1 MLLQNLIEK
10 LDMYTKVDS
19 AYEWDNS
26 GLITGDLKSDIS
38 TVLLTLEVADE
49 VIYESLRKN
58 AQLIVSHHPVIFSGI
73 KQIIT
78 GEDYKNPLYTAI
90 SHNIALYASH
100 TNFDMLDGGINDCFL
115 DILGVEKI
123 GYVYEKEK
131 PIGRIFE
138 FPDKLDINSVYE
150 LLCDKFKFSNMN
162 LIACDKTRLVKKVA
176 VVTGSGFSI
185 IKSSINSDEVDLII
199 TGDIKYHDAQFLIS
213 HGYCVIDMGHYGT
226 EQIFPQAFYNFAVDK
241 ISEIKWLIS
250 ETDVNPFVYLNRGT
264 T

>member
-1 MLLQNLIEK
+1 
-10 LDMYTKVDS
+10 
-19 AYEWDNS
+19 
-26 GLITGDLKSDIS
+26 
-38 TVLLTLEVADE
+38 
-49 VIYESLRKN
+49 
-58 AQLIVSHHPVIFSGI
+58 
-73 KQIIT
+73 
-78 GEDYKNPLYTAI
+78 
-90 SHNIALYASH
+90 
-100 TNFDMLDGGINDCFL
+100 MLDGGINDCFL